1 MARPTSARP
10 TATDVAH
17 EDLWRGLYA
26 ADSVHI
32 AWWQMCVRA
41 LIVFAAGLLLIRL
54 AGPRT
59 FSRASPLD
67 IVVSIILGSN
77 LSRSISGSVQLIPTL
92 IASTLMVA
100 VHAALIRLGVY
111 SHLAGVAMKGR
122 TAILVENGVPDA
134 AVLRREGISRGD
146 FEEVLRSAGATDV
159 SEVRLAVRERSGKVS
174 VLKTT
179 SEAVREPGRDTRP
192 KGDLESAAVAD
203 ANEVPQS

>member
-1 MARPTSARP
+1 M
-10 TATDVAH
+10 AH
-17 EDLWRGLYA
+17 EDLWRGLYT
-26 ADSVHI
+26 ADAVHI

-41 LIVFAAGLLLIRL
+41 LVVFAAGLLLIRL

-77 LSRSISGSVQLIPTL
+77 LSRSISGSAQLIPTL
-92 IASTLMVA
+92 VASALMVG

-111 SHLAGVAMKGR
+111 SHLAGAAMKGR
-122 TAILVENGVPDA
+122 TAILVKDGVANA
-134 AVLRREGISRGD
+134 AVLRREGISKGD

-174 VLKTT
+174 VLKN
-179 SEAVREPGRDTRP
+179 EPEGMRDRARDTRP
-192 KGDLESAAVAD
+192 KGDLEHAAVVDAQNGSRAD
-203 ANEVPQS
+203 ARSP